1 MADFCNICTAQ
12 MASGDLESDNIGDI
26 LMNYRLLAGGDIN
39 INKLF
44 DEHIKNDIDNF
55 LSNELYGLNVGGIC
69 EHCGLMKL
77 TVKKE
82 NDILYLVAWCWK
94 DSKENNT
101 GKYNIAIINE
111 NNELEYQENEL
122 EKYYEE
128 T

>member
-26 LMNYRLLAGGDIN
+26 LMNYRLLSGGDIN
-39 INKLF
+39 IDKLF
-44 DEHIKNDIDNF
+44 DEHIKNDMENF
-55 LSNELYGLNVGGIC
+55 LSNELYALNVGGVC
-69 EHCGLMKL
+69 EHCGLMRL
-77 TVKKE
+77 SVKKE
-82 NDILYLVAWCWK
+82 NDILYLVAWCYK
-94 DSKENNT
+94 NSKENNT

-122 EKYYEE
+122 GKYYEE